1 MSFQSIKMAWSSIAS
16 NKMRT
21 FLTMLGII
29 IGVASL
35 IVLVSIADGAAG
47 SVTEQISSMGTN
59 LLTVSIQDDKENPLR
74 LSELNDFADGEMVSM
89 AAPFAQTSVTA
100 KSGYTSDSM
109 TVYGTTGAYAKIQG
123 LTLGKGRWL
132 NKADVDN
139 HTYVVVLNAYAAT
152 QLIGRTNC
160 VGESISLDGKKY
172 QVIGVLQEE
181 QSGISSQESERMEA
195 YIPYTSLTRLSDGV
209 RYVTKFYAASA
220 DENSM
225 EAAEAVLTQKMLER
239 FGNDEDAFT
248 IVNQSTVMETMQSVN
263 STLAWMLGGIAAIS
277 LVVGGI
283 GIMNIMLVSVT
294 ERTKEIGIRKAIG
307 AGQGSILVQFLIEA
321 LMVSMMGCMTGIGLS
336 VLILKVAGMVAAD
349 MSFTVSPQVTL
360 LAVVFSALI
369 GVVFGLYPA
378 WKAARK
384 HPIDALRYSG

>member
-1 MSFQSIKMAWSSIAS
+1 MIFQSIKMAWSSITS

-74 LSELNDFADGEMVSM
+74 LSELSDFADGEMVSM
-89 AAPFAQTSVTA
+89 AAPFAQTTVTA

-109 TVYGTTGAYAKIQG
+109 TVYGTTGAYRKIQG

-139 HTYVVVLNAYAAT
+139 HTYVVVLNVYAAT

-181 QSGISSQESERMEA
+181 QSGISSKESERMEA
-195 YIPYTSLTRLSDGV
+195 YIPYTSLTRLADGV
-209 RYVTKFYAASA
+209 LYVTKFYAASA

-225 EAAEAVLTQKMLER
+225 EAAEAALTQKMLER

-307 AGQGSILVQFLIEA
+307 AGQGSILTQFLIEA

-336 VLILKVAGMVAAD
+336 VVILKVAGMVVSD
-349 MSFTVSPQVTL
+349 MSFTVSPQVIL
-360 LAVVFSALI
+360 LAVGFSALI

>member
-1 MSFQSIKMAWSSIAS
+1 MIFQSIKMAWSSIAS

-74 LSELNDFADGEMVSM
+74 LSELSDFADGEMVSM

-109 TVYGTTGAYAKIQG
+109 TVYGTTGAYRKIQG
-123 LTLGKGRWL
+123 LTLGNGRWL

-195 YIPYTSLTRLSDGV
+195 YIPYTSLTRLADGV
-209 RYVTKFYAASA
+209 LYVTKFYAASA

-225 EAAEAVLTQKMLER
+225 EAAEAALTQKMLER

-307 AGQGSILVQFLIEA
+307 AGQGSILAQFLIEA

-336 VLILKVAGMVAAD
+336 VLILKVAGMVVSD

-360 LAVVFSALI
+360 LAVGFSALI

>member
-1 MSFQSIKMAWSSIAS
+1 MIFQSIKMAWSSIAS

-35 IVLVSIADGAAG
+35 IVLVSIADGATG
-47 SVTEQISSMGTN
+47 SVTDQISSMGTN

-74 LSELNDFADGEMVSM
+74 LSELSDFVDGETISM

-109 TVYGTTGAYAKIQG
+109 TVYGTTGAYEEIQG
-123 LTLGKGRWL
+123 LTLGNGRWL

-209 RYVTKFYAASA
+209 LYITKFYAASA
-220 DENSM
+220 DGNSM
-225 EAAEAVLTQKMLER
+225 EAAEAALTQKMLER

-307 AGQGSILVQFLIEA
+307 AGQGSILAQFLIEA

-336 VLILKVAGMVAAD
+336 VVILKVAGMVVSD

-360 LAVVFSALI
+360 LAVGFSALI
-369 GVVFGLYPA
+369 GVAFGLYPA

>member
-1 MSFQSIKMAWSSIAS
+1 MIFQSIKMAWSSITS

-74 LSELNDFADGEMVSM
+74 LSELSDFADGEMVSM

-109 TVYGTTGAYAKIQG
+109 TVYGTTGAYRKIQG
-123 LTLGKGRWL
+123 LTLGNGRWL

-160 VGESISLDGKKY
+160 IGESISLDGKKY

-195 YIPYTSLTRLSDGV
+195 YIPYTSLTRLSDSV
-209 RYVTKFYAASA
+209 LYVTTFYAASA

-225 EAAEAVLTQKMLER
+225 EAAEAALTQKMLER

-307 AGQGSILVQFLIEA
+307 AGQGSILAQFLIEA

-336 VLILKVAGMVAAD
+336 VLILKVAGMLVSD

-360 LAVVFSALI
+360 LAVGFSALI
-369 GVVFGLYPA
+369 GVVF
-378 WKAARK
+378 
-384 HPIDALRYSG
+384 